1 VQIIRE
7 REELAPAL
15 AELWAGAETVALVPT
30 MGALHEGHLALV
42 REARARAE
50 AVAATIFVNPL
61 QFGPSEDLAR
71 YPRNEERD
79 LELLEAEG
87 CNLVWLP
94 TVEDL
99 YPAGFATSIE
109 VAGVSER
116 WEGTARPGHFAG
128 VATVVAKLLIA
139 LSPDLVILGEKDWQ
153 QVAVVRRLVEDL
165 GLPHEIVAV
174 PTVREADGLA
184 RSSRNAYLSADE
196 RARAAA
202 LPRALSRAA
211 ERIRRGEAAGEAL
224 AEAKSALRAAGFEP
238 IDYLA
243 LVDEDTLEPLDE
255 ARPGS
260 RLIVAASVGSTRLI
274 DNLPVLPAPSAR
286 G

>member
-7 REELAPAL
+7 REDLARGL

-42 REARARAE
+42 REAGARAE

-71 YPRNEERD
+71 YPRSEERD
-79 LELLEAEG
+79 LQLLAAEG
-87 CNLVWLP
+87 CDLVWLP

-116 WEGTARPGHFAG
+116 WEGAARPGHFAG

-139 LSPDLVILGEKDWQ
+139 LSPDLVIFGEKDWQ

-165 GLPHEIVAV
+165 GLPHEILAV

-184 RSSRNAYLSADE
+184 LSSRNAYLSADE
-196 RARAAA
+196 RGRAVALPLALARAAQ
-202 LPRALSRAA
+202 
-211 ERIRRGEAAGEAL
+211 RIADGEAAGEAL
-224 AEAKSALRAAGFEP
+224 AEAKNALQQAGFGP

-243 LVDEDTLEPLDE
+243 LVDEDTLEPLDH

-260 RLIVAASVGSTRLI
+260 RLIVAARLGSTRLI
-274 DNLPVLPAPSAR
+274 DNLAVLPASSAAR
-286 G
+286 

>member
-1 VQIIRE
+1 MQIIRE

-50 AVAATIFVNPL
+50 AVAGTIFVNPL

-99 YPAGFATSIE
+99 YPAGFVTSIE

-139 LSPDLVILGEKDWQ
+139 LSPDLVIFGEKDWQ